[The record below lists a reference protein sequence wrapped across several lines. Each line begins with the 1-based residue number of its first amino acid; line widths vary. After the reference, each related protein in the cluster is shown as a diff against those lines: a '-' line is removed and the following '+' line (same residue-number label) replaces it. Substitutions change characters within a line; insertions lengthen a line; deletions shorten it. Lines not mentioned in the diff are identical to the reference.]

1 MYFYSYE
8 SLIILIPAMLFALW
22 AQAKVKGTFRKYSRV
37 RSHRNMTGAEA
48 ARQVLDSNGLN
59 GVAIRQIRGSLTD
72 HYDPRNRILS
82 LSEDVYGVTSVAAV
96 SVACHEAGHAIQH
109 ARSYMP
115 LKLRNA
121 IVPVVNFASGFTW
134 ILLLIGLGLLAGGS
148 YESYYMGNLLFN
160 IGVACFAGVVIF
172 HLITLTVEFDASRR
186 AISQMEELGIVDS
199 EEKTGAKRVLRSA
212 ALTYVAALAVAVAN
226 LLRILALRGRR
237 D

>member
-121 IVPVVNFASGFTW
+121 IVPVVNFASSFTW

-172 HLITLTVEFDASRR
+172 HLITLPVEFDASRR